1 MNDPANIV
9 DSNAIPPVDDS
20 GNPIPVT
27 IPVILAPGITV
38 TYTTRLGGV
47 SEGDY
52 AACNLGGKS
61 GDDPEHVLANRVAL
75 RAAVGADLSL
85 ISQVHSGKAVD
96 VDGSFTINTPFG
108 FDVSGTVRAD
118 GTAAD
123 ATDTGDSAD
132 ERPHVVAAD
141 GQVTS
146 RPGIALGIFA
156 ADCLPVLMADPVS
169 GIIAGAHCGRRGLER
184 DIIAHTIDLMC
195 AKGAERSHIVATFG
209 PCICGDCY
217 EVGGDIADAFDA
229 QFPGT
234 YTLTRFG
241 GPGIDIS
248 VAARQCLSKAG
259 VSAERIID
267 SRPRVAAATQYLAQD
282 QELRDL
288 CRTDN
293 KGDPELDERV
303 GAIKHSLCTLENPL
317 WYSHRRAALAKKTH
331 EGRMLALISRQA

>member
-1 MNDPANIV
+1 MNEPANIV
-9 DSNAIPPVDDS
+9 DSNAISPIDES

-47 SEGDY
+47 SQGDY

-61 GDDPEHVLANRVAL
+61 GDDPERVLANRMAL

-85 ISQVHSGKAVD
+85 ISQVHSGDAVD

-108 FDVSGTVRAD
+108 FDVSGTVRD
-118 GTAAD
+118 NGAASGG
-123 ATDTGDSAD
+123 AGAN
-132 ERPHVVAAD
+132 EGMRVVAAD

-195 AKGAERSHIVATFG
+195 AKGAERSRIVATLG

-217 EVGGDIADAFDA
+217 EVGDDIADAFDA

-241 GPGIDIS
+241 GPGIDIAA
-248 VAARQCLSKAG
+248 AARQCLDKAG
-259 VSAERIID
+259 VSADRIVD
-267 SRPRVAAATQYLAQD
+267 SRPRVSAATQYLAQD

-288 CRTDN
+288 CRIDN
-293 KGDPELDERV
+293 EGDPELDERV
-303 GAIKHSLCTLENPL
+303 GAIKHSLCTVENPL
-317 WYSHRRAALAKKTH
+317 WYSHRRATLAKKSH